1 MPEENQDDQ
10 TEEEM
15 LRLMQEEE
23 GGGEATEETGETEND
38 AEAEMLAAMQAEM
51 EGEDVP
57 SADGEAGGEDSA
69 LENQM
74 LQAMMAETGAAEG
87 QTQGVMQQGMGLLPG
102 GADPSPG
109 GVGRLLDMKLS
120 VSIELGRTKESISTV
135 LEWTEGSLIELS
147 KVSGDAV
154 DVLINGK
161 AFAKGEVV
169 TIAENFGVRIT
180 ELHQVV
186 RQVGEFGH

>member
-15 LRLMQEEE
+15 LRMMQEEE
-23 GGGEATEETGETEND
+23 SEATEDTGETEND
-38 AEAEMLAAMQAEM
+38 AEAEMLAAIQAEM
-51 EGEDVP
+51 AGEDVP
-57 SADGEAGGEDSA
+57 SADGEAGGEGSA

-102 GADPSPG
+102 GADPSPS
-109 GVGRLLDMKLS
+109 GVGSLLDVKLS

>member
-15 LRLMQEEE
+15 LRMMQEEE
-23 GGGEATEETGETEND
+23 GDGEATEDTGETEND
-38 AEAEMLAAMQAEM
+38 AEMLAAMQAEM
-51 EGEDVP
+51 AGEDVP
-57 SADGEAGGEDSA
+57 SADGEAGGEGSA

-102 GADPSPG
+102 GADPSPS
-109 GVGRLLDMKLS
+109 GVGSLLDVKLS

-186 RQVGEFGH
+186 RKVGEFGH

>member
-15 LRLMQEEE
+15 LRMMQEEE
-23 GGGEATEETGETEND
+23 SEATEDTGETEND
-38 AEAEMLAAMQAEM
+38 AEAEMLAAIQAEM
-51 EGEDVP
+51 AGEDVP
-57 SADGEAGGEDSA
+57 SADVEAGGEDSA
-69 LENQM
+69 LEDQM
-74 LQAMMAETGAAEG
+74 LQAMMAETGAEEG

-102 GADPSPG
+102 GADPSPS
-109 GVGRLLDMKLS
+109 GVGSLLDVKLS

-186 RQVGEFGH
+186 RKVGEFGH

>member
-15 LRLMQEEE
+15 LRMMQEEE
-23 GGGEATEETGETEND
+23 GDGEATEDTGETEND
-38 AEAEMLAAMQAEM
+38 AEMLAAMQAEM
-51 EGEDVP
+51 AGEDVP
-57 SADGEAGGEDSA
+57 SADGEAGGEGSA

-87 QTQGVMQQGMGLLPG
+87 QTQGVLQEGMGLLPG

-109 GVGRLLDMKLS
+109 GVGHLLDMKLS
-120 VSIELGRTKESISTV
+120 VSIELGRTKEPISTV

>member
-1 MPEENQDDQ
+1 
-10 TEEEM
+10 
-15 LRLMQEEE
+15 
-23 GGGEATEETGETEND
+23 
-38 AEAEMLAAMQAEM
+38 
-51 EGEDVP
+51 
-57 SADGEAGGEDSA
+57 
-69 LENQM
+69 
-74 LQAMMAETGAAEG
+74 
-87 QTQGVMQQGMGLLPG
+87 
-102 GADPSPG
+102 
-109 GVGRLLDMKLS
+109 MKLS
-120 VSIELGRTKESISTV
+120 VSIELGRTKEQISTV
-135 LEWTEGSLIELS
+135 LQWTEGSLIELS